1 VSPFRARRVRRS
13 LATLCLILAGRL
25 TPNFAGAKPAGRLSP
40 ARVPHPGTS
49 RNGAETRLRPAGTVF
64 PVGASHCVLRPPL
77 ACKGANLIVSSRA
90 SYRLACSQPVCQAAR
105 RYNQP
110 RRPRCLT
117 TRLRPGFYA
126 YPPGIPRSG
135 DDGIASFH
143 GGSKV
148 LCRPPTPQSL
158 RGTSQS
164 SNSPSKAARPEGLP
178 ANRTAKSGSRDAPCG
193 AELDLLAQIH
203 VLVR

>member
-1 VSPFRARRVRRS
+1 MNPFRAHRLRRS

-49 RNGAETRLRPAGTVF
+49 RNGAKTRLRPAGTVF
-64 PVGASHCVLRPPL
+64 PVGASYCVLRPPL

-105 RYNQP
+105 YNPTTQTPVSHHSVRTWVLRLPPGNSAIRRCVDRSLP
-110 RRPRCLT
+110 RR
-117 TRLRPGFYA
+117 
-126 YPPGIPRSG
+126 
-135 DDGIASFH
+135 
-143 GGSKV
+143 
-148 LCRPPTPQSL
+148 Q
-158 RGTSQS
+158 QS
-164 SNSPSKAARPEGLP
+164 SVSSTNVTVTSRHLLVQQLSFKAARPKGLP
-178 ANRTAKSGSRDAPCG
+178 AIRTAKSGSRDAPYG

-203 VLVR
+203 VQVR